1 MHQVLRRLHR
11 DIVGD
16 TVFRIGPEIGCDRLG
31 GGEARA
37 DVIADFARGDAQ
49 LQGAGAIDLNEEVG
63 RIDLLLYMSIDD
75 PRNGG
80 VAAAQLLGNAQV
92 LDPVVT
98 DRAHID
104 LRSQSKIQNLR
115 RHIGG
120 LEVEYVLR
128 KGRRSIC
135 RNSRT

>member
-1 MHQVLRRLHR
+1 
-11 DIVGD
+11 
-16 TVFRIGPEIGCDRLG
+16 
-31 GGEARA
+31 
-37 DVIADFARGDAQ
+37 
-49 LQGAGAIDLNEEVG
+49 
-63 RIDLLLYMSIDD
+63 MSIDD

-98 DRAHID
+98 DRAQID

-120 LEVEYVLR
+120 LEIKQILR
-128 KGRRSIC
+128 ERRRQNLAQLADIIGGRSVALFE
-135 RNSRT
+135 